1 MILECSKE
9 FSSAHFYNQPHWT
22 DKKNQDHFGKCYTPY
37 GHGHNYKLIVTFI
50 KDTTNNQDFNSF
62 ETSCQKVLEAITSEL
77 DHKHLNFDI
86 PEFKNLIPTTENI
99 SLFILNRFKNYPEI
113 SINKLVLKEMDSL
126 WVEIEL

>member
-62 ETSCQKVLEAITSEL
+62 ETSCQKALEAITSEL

-113 SINKLVLKEMDSL
+113 SISKLVLKEMDSL